1 MLQYNKKYYYKVGTG
16 KHAREFWFMTPP
28 AHGLDTPYTFGLIG
42 EFTCTQC
49 YKQFGAPPVSKQGK
63 KEGKIGLLGG
73 LLLIFFFV
81 VAGDLGQTYD
91 SAATLEHYLQ
101 SYGQSLLFVGDLAYQ
116 DHYPYDDQNRWDT
129 WTRFAERSFAYQP
142 WIWTAGNHEL
152 DFLPEIVSQLLNSF
166 LRLDDAT
173 SNWSTI

>member
-1 MLQYNKKYYYKVGTG
+1 LQYNKKYYYKVGTG
-16 KHAREFWFMTPP
+16 KYAREFWFVTPP

-42 EFTCTQC
+42 EYTCIQS
-49 YKQFGAPPVSKQGK
+49 YKQFGAPPVSKQGE
-63 KEGKIGLLGG
+63 KERSI
-73 LLLIFFFV
+73 
-81 VAGDLGQTYD
+81 YD

-116 DHYPYDDQNRWDT
+116 DDYPDNDQNRWDT

-152 DFLPEIVSQLLNSF
+152 DLLPAIVSQLLNSF
-166 LRLDDAT
+166 LRFDDAT
-173 SNWSTI
+173 SNWSTD

>member
-1 MLQYNKKYYYKVGTG
+1 MINFL
-16 KHAREFWFMTPP
+16 
-28 AHGLDTPYTFGLIG
+28 
-42 EFTCTQC
+42 
-49 YKQFGAPPVSKQGK
+49 
-63 KEGKIGLLGG
+63 
-73 LLLIFFFV
+73 V

-116 DHYPYDDQNRWDT
+116 DDYPDNDQNRWDT

-152 DFLPEIVSQLLNSF
+152 DLLPAIVSQLLNSF
-166 LRLDDAT
+166 LRFDDAT
-173 SNWSTI
+173 SNWSTD

>member
-1 MLQYNKKYYYKVGTG
+1 
-16 KHAREFWFMTPP
+16 MTPP

-42 EFTCTQC
+42 EHTCTQSS
-49 YKQFGAPPVSKQGK
+49 KQFGASPVSKQR
-63 KEGKIGLLGG
+63 KINLLSGLLMI
-73 LLLIFFFV
+73 IFLV

-101 SYGQSLLFVGDLAYQ
+101 SYGQSVLFVGDLAYQ
-116 DHYPYDDQNRWDT
+116 DNYPNDDQNRWDT

-152 DFLPEIVSQLLNSF
+152 DFLPAIVSQLLNSF
-166 LRLDDAT
+166 LRFDDAN